1 MEILNEKD
9 MEYFRKLQNQG
20 DAIIWEISS
29 KMLAILNLEQLKKGK
44 GKIDQEE
51 VKMWLQHNQSWIE
64 GEYRKTE
71 KLKEENEKIADWLN
85 THIENA
91 NKDLQ
96 EMSAKNPSLHHDEI
110 GMDGNKM
117 ITLIERLATIHLGE
131 AQWKVIQEAFD
142 MHMTSGQIMPFLRED
157 LTPDEMRQIRHWIVE
172 VAEVNP
178 SNT

>member
-1 MEILNEKD
+1 M
-9 MEYFRKLQNQG
+9 
-20 DAIIWEISS
+20 
-29 KMLAILNLEQLKKGK
+29 
-44 GKIDQEE
+44 KI
-51 VKMWLQHNQSWIE
+51 WLQHNQSWIE

-91 NKDLQ
+91 NKNLQ
-96 EMSAKNPSLHHDEI
+96 EMSAKIRHSSMTKWVWME
-110 GMDGNKM
+110 NKM

-157 LTPDEMRQIRHWIVE
+157 LTPDEMRQIRDWIVE
-172 VAEVNP
+172 VADLPN
-178 SNT
+178 